1 MPLLLFNLIMKGEN
15 TMNKIKKYIV
25 TTLMALSMVLPIIQ
39 PLAVHAEE
47 TGNQHISI
55 SGGYIRQ
62 LDELESQSYN
72 FECDVKSGYLIVG
85 VKSITSA
92 GSEEAENIEMYVFQN
107 GKYVGSLTN
116 TNKYKAYCENG
127 TLNWT
132 YLVGDKE
139 QDMIGTANLTGSGY
153 ALPTFY
159 LSKWSAT
166 GVSCNLKW
174 SGFKV
179 FETAEQA
186 LAYAQSGATDGE
198 IVLPNSDDM
207 RYSPEVPTPEL
218 VFEKDGGLK
227 FGFNNASEDYCIE
240 MKGRWWSVDDITL
253 FKKNLTWKYSYESLI
268 KNDLSTWVSASET
281 ASAEGEHDL
290 SVYGAESFDDLLS
303 TYPLDS
309 RTYLGGSNAIGN
321 FLFGYNDALTTLK
334 MLLEEETSSYNSAEI
349 YVRYYTKD
357 DNGNYVYGK
366 WCHWLGALANQA
378 GSTGS
383 TIDDDNIYKGY
394 QSETGLTDDDITN
407 LETTGN
413 SRNDIDLKE
422 ETNGEYIDPIIGV
435 SNDDFIGYFKQAL
448 DILSSLPQL
457 LGEIPSLFG
466 QIVSYL
472 PSWII
477 ACIGV
482 GIVLVII
489 LRIAGR

>member
-1 MPLLLFNLIMKGEN
+1 M
-15 TMNKIKKYIV
+15 
-25 TTLMALSMVLPIIQ
+25 
-39 PLAVHAEE
+39 
-47 TGNQHISI
+47 
-55 SGGYIRQ
+55 
-62 LDELESQSYN
+62 
-72 FECDVKSGYLIVG
+72 
-85 VKSITSA
+85 
-92 GSEEAENIEMYVFQN
+92 
-107 GKYVGSLTN
+107 
-116 TNKYKAYCENG
+116 
-127 TLNWT
+127 
-132 YLVGDKE
+132 
-139 QDMIGTANLTGSGY
+139 
-153 ALPTFY
+153 
-159 LSKWSAT
+159 
-166 GVSCNLKW
+166 
-174 SGFKV
+174 
-179 FETAEQA
+179 
-186 LAYAQSGATDGE
+186 
-198 IVLPNSDDM
+198 
-207 RYSPEVPTPEL
+207 
-218 VFEKDGGLK
+218 
-227 FGFNNASEDYCIE
+227 
-240 MKGRWWSVDDITL
+240 
-253 FKKNLTWKYSYESLI
+253 I

-321 FLFGYNDALTTLK
+321 FLLGYNDALTTLK

-357 DNGNYVYGK
+357 ANGNYVYGK

-394 QSETGLTDDDITN
+394 QSETGLTDDDIAN

-435 SNDDFIGYFKQAL
+435 SNDDFIGYFKQAI
-448 DILSSLPQL
+448 DILSSLPKL

-472 PSWII
+472 PSWIV

>member
-1 MPLLLFNLIMKGEN
+1 
-15 TMNKIKKYIV
+15 MNKIKKYIV

-47 TGNQHISI
+47 TAGQVISI
-55 SGGYIRQ
+55 SSNYAYDVYEVSYQATLNLKEGSKEVVGYFG
-62 LDELESQSYN
+62 EFTTGANGQSYTNQCLSLGYYNGERLVSFSTRWEREWINTYTSHYVQKKDGKIVEESMNSDENLIN
-72 FECDVKSGYLIVG
+72 FTSSKFITKIIDGYY
-85 VKSITSA
+85 TR
-92 GSEEAENIEMYVFQN
+92 
-107 GKYVGSLTN
+107 
-116 TNKYKAYCENG
+116 
-127 TLNWT
+127 
-132 YLVGDKE
+132 
-139 QDMIGTANLTGSGY
+139 ANCT
-153 ALPTFY
+153 
-159 LSKWSAT
+159 
-166 GVSCNLKW
+166 W
-174 SGFKV
+174 SGFKM
-179 FETAEQA
+179 FETKEDAENY
-186 LAYAQSGATDGE
+186 LKTGSTSGLVVVPDE
-198 IVLPNSDDM
+198 SNM
-207 RYSPEVPTPEL
+207 KYSPEVPTPEL
-218 VFEKDGGLK
+218 VFNTDGGLK
-227 FGFNNASEDYCIE
+227 FGFNNASEDYCVE

-321 FLFGYNDALTTLK
+321 FLFGYNDALSTLK
-334 MLLEEETSSYNSAEI
+334 MLLGECTSSYNSAEI

-357 DNGNYVYGK
+357 ANGNYVYGK

-422 ETNGEYIDPIIGV
+422 ETNGEYVDPIIGV

-466 QIVSYL
+466 QIVSFL

>member
-1 MPLLLFNLIMKGEN
+1 
-15 TMNKIKKYIV
+15 MNKIKRYIV
-25 TTLMALSMVLPIIQ
+25 TTLMALAMVLPIIQ

-47 TGNQHISI
+47 TGSQHISI
-55 SGGYIRQ
+55 SGGYSRQ
-62 LDELESQSYN
+62 ADELVSETYN
-72 FECDVKSGYLIVG
+72 ISFELKSGYMLVG
-85 VKSITSA
+85 QKESSSGTDSVTYIKLL
-92 GSEEAENIEMYVFQN
+92 VFQN
-107 GKYVGSLTN
+107 GVCKGSIRGTN
-116 TNKYKAYCENG
+116 DYNNFCQNG
-127 TLNWT
+127 VLNWNIKSGNRENNYDSS
-132 YLVGDKE
+132 YLNIASSSLPDFYITKFAQTGL
-139 QDMIGTANLTGSGY
+139 TCNLT
-153 ALPTFY
+153 
-159 LSKWSAT
+159 
-166 GVSCNLKW
+166 W

-179 FETAEQA
+179 FETEAQA
-186 LAYAQSGATDGE
+186 FAYARTGATDGE
-198 IVLPNSDDM
+198 IILPNSDDM
-207 RYSPEVPTPEL
+207 KYSPEVPTPEL

-357 DNGNYVYGK
+357 ANGNYVYGK

-422 ETNGEYIDPIIGV
+422 EVNGEYIDPIIGV
-435 SNDDFIGYFKQAL
+435 SNDDFIGYFKQAI
-448 DILSSLPQL
+448 DILSGLPQL